1 MDQPQPPV
9 DFEITAVI
17 RAEMNLRMHQLP
29 PERRTTF
36 FGPRTDAQRLIELE
50 LVFASVQH
58 ATKELRARGY
68 WHGIVLISLDGQ
80 QFWYLPFSL
89 FPSIVTG
96 LPAAALE
103 TLALCRANLRPNGR
117 GSRRAAAPQQQN
129 QAPVSERRGYAWPN
143 VCQIASGA
151 EVKNAEAAGVTCSR
165 SGHRGSSIRS
175 NAPFR
180 GVKQK
185 PPT

>member
-103 TLALCRANLRPNGR
+103 TLAL
-117 GSRRAAAPQQQN
+117 
-129 QAPVSERRGYAWPN
+129 VE
-143 VCQIASGA
+143 QICAQTD
-151 EVKNAEAAGVTCSR
+151 EAAVALLLPNNKIKLLYLSDEGMRGQTYAR
-165 SGHRGSSIRS
+165 SPAVQR
-175 NAPFR
+175 
-180 GVKQK
+180 
-185 PPT
+185 